1 MCWRKR
7 RKCGGRKDLKWSSK
21 TKQLSQRK
29 NSWNEREVW
38 PGKLKVYFQILSF
51 YMIGLFSS
59 FTITQIFTYLNSL
72 LAKLLRQ
79 KAFGYEEEK
88 PPRLYQT
95 KREVLLLLIDSHGS
109 QGQEL
114 QGGPLRGCNPDCL
127 FAFFWFFWSSSLS
140 FPRGHSL
147 PYQRAAGPPS
157 SRAHL

>member
-1 MCWRKR
+1 M
-7 RKCGGRKDLKWSSK
+7 L
-21 TKQLSQRK
+21 
-29 NSWNEREVW
+29 
-38 PGKLKVYFQILSF
+38 ILYEFFS

-127 FAFFWFFWSSSLS
+127 CLFLVLLEFFPL
-140 FPRGHSL
+140 FP
-147 PYQRAAGPPS
+147 QRT
-157 SRAHL
+157 